1 MESNSQKS
9 ERGLE
14 LMLAASTPE
23 EKLGRRSSRI
33 KDEVEHEHVKM
44 SD

>member
-1 MESNSQKS
+1 MESNSKKS
-9 ERGLE
+9 ERRLE

-23 EKLGRRSSRI
+23 ENLGHCSSRI

-44 SD
+44 SH